1 MEEGAA
7 AYASEAAADF
17 SVAVAQQKELKRLQD
32 LQVCL
37 LYVDLQVCLLYRL
50 FCGGCAA
57 KGAQAPA
64 RPAGT
69 PAVCLSIHPYRYL
82 PPFFID
88 IRSKKSSSA
97 CKTCRDA
104 YYMSVHTCR
113 YLVFFLA
120 SSFFYAC
127 SYEWSLRA
135 C

>member
-37 LYVDLQVCLLYRL
+37 LYVCLYIHTDICPL
-50 FCGGCAA
+50 F
-57 KGAQAPA
+57 
-64 RPAGT
+64 
-69 PAVCLSIHPYRYL
+69 L
-82 PPFFID
+82 ID

-104 YYMSVHTCR
+104 YYISVHTCR
-113 YLVFFLA
+113 YLVFFFCVLL
-120 SSFFYAC
+120 FLC
-127 SYEWSLRA
+127 M
-135 C
+135 